1 MAKHIAPGGHPDL
14 RLWSVRSTLSL
25 LCRLIGALTIWASFS
40 LYPLSSLAALSARD
54 LETTLLERKSADDPL
69 AAIQESATWWQRGL
83 KEGDKALQLKA
94 LRLKVMAIVEL
105 DDTTELSVLA
115 MQGLALAQEQQDR
128 QAECEFLT
136 AKATAVAEEGKYV
149 DSLLLFDQSL
159 AVAENAKLERTA
171 IGVQV
176 SKAYIYSQLGRNTD
190 ALDLLFKAHQRYQ
203 EIGDEQSA
211 RATLSEIGR
220 TYSHSRA
227 STEDLL
233 KALSFHQRGIEPG
246 ARRDSRHDLSTIY
259 FNIAAVYQRL
269 KDWPNATEYLQRSMA
284 LSRELKDPIGEAFGN
299 YRLGLF
305 AASAGKWLEAL
316 EFGDKAL
323 PVLTNAGKTSMVF
336 NVQRARATNLAHLQR
351 RRESLAA
358 LREAEV
364 VRKRI
369 QSTLTEAN
377 YLATA
382 AEVYS
387 LLGEFEK
394 AFRLQVELREAE
406 QAMFSE
412 AREKDAAEA
421 QTRFEVKQKE
431 AENELL
437 RAKERA
443 SEARRV
449 ALVLAVVLLL
459 FLIGGLGLFLF
470 RQGRQNRRFANLAMR
485 DDLTGLPNR
494 RSILEYA
501 RVQLRASRAEDLRM
515 CLAILD
521 IDHFKVINDACG
533 HAVGDA
539 VLSAFAE
546 ICAQQL
552 RSNDRLG
559 RYGGEEF
566 LLIMPG
572 SDLHQVPL
580 VFARLREAVQLIE
593 VPGLAPAQSLT
604 FSMGAVEVS
613 GPTDELDHLIKR
625 ADDALYRAKQ
635 GGRDRY
641 ELDKQAD

>member
-1 MAKHIAPGGHPDL
+1 MRKHARLGGHCSLGVL
-14 RLWSVRSTLSL
+14 RVRATSLSF
-25 LCRLIGALTIWASFS
+25 CRLLVVLTVCASFS
-40 LYPLSSLAALSARD
+40 FQSLAAHAALSARD
-54 LETTLLERKSADDPL
+54 LDTQVLERKAADDPR
-69 AAIQESATWWQRGL
+69 AAIQESESWWQRGL

-94 LRLKVMAIVEL
+94 LRLKALSIVEL
-105 DDTTELSVLA
+105 DDTTELSALA
-115 MQGLALAQEQQDR
+115 IQGVALAQEQRDA
-128 QAECEFLT
+128 QAESEFLT
-136 AKATAVAEEGKYV
+136 ARATAVASEGKYL
-149 DSLLLFDQSL
+149 DSLLLFDQAL
-159 AVAENAKLERTA
+159 AIAENAKLERSA
-171 IGVQV
+171 IGVLV
-176 SKAYIYSQLGRNTD
+176 AKAYVYSQLGRNAD
-190 ALDLLFKAHQRYQ
+190 ALELLFKSHQRYE
-203 EIGDEQSA
+203 EIGDEGSA

-220 TYSHSRA
+220 TYAHSRA
-227 STEDLL
+227 SNEDLL
-233 KALSFHQRGIEPG
+233 KALTFHQRGIAPG
-246 ARRDSRHDLSTIY
+246 AERDGRHDLSTIY
-259 FNIAAVYQRL
+259 FNIAVVYQRL
-269 KDWPNATEYLQRSMA
+269 KDWPNATAYLKKSMA

-299 YRLGLF
+299 HRLGMF

-316 EFGDKAL
+316 EFADKAL
-323 PVLTNAGKTSMVF
+323 PVLTGAGKTSMIF
-336 NVQRARATNLAHLQR
+336 NVQRARATNLAHLER
-351 RRESLAA
+351 KRESLAA
-358 LREAEV
+358 LREAEL

-369 QSTLTEAN
+369 QSTLTEVN

-382 AEVYS
+382 AEVNS

-406 QAMFSE
+406 QARFTE

-449 ALVLAVVLLL
+449 ALLLAVVLLL

-470 RQGRQNRRFANLAMR
+470 RQSRQNRRFADLALR

-494 RSILEYA
+494 RSILEFA
-501 RVQLRASRAEDLRM
+501 RSQLRASRADDLRM
-515 CLAILD
+515 CLALID

-539 VLSAFAE
+539 VLSAFAGV
-546 ICAQQL
+546 CAQQL

-572 SDLHQVPL
+572 SDLNQVPL
-580 VFARLREAVQLIE
+580 VFARLREAVQHID
-593 VPGLAPAQSLT
+593 VPNLAPARFLT
-604 FSMGAVEVS
+604 FSMGVVEVTGS
-613 GPTDELDHLIKR
+613 ADDLDHLIKR

-635 GGRDRY
+635 CGRDRY
-641 ELDKQAD
+641 ELGKQSG

>member
-1 MAKHIAPGGHPDL
+1 MAKHIALGGQCDL
-14 RLWSVRSTLSL
+14 GVLPVRATLSL
-25 LCRLIGALTIWASFS
+25 LCRLIGVLTICASFMF
-40 LYPLSSLAALSARD
+40 YPLPALAALSARD
-54 LETTLLERKSADDPL
+54 LETTALERKSADDPR
-69 AAIQESATWWQRGL
+69 AAIQESERWWQRGL

-94 LRLKVMAIVEL
+94 LRLKALSIVEL
-105 DDTTELSVLA
+105 DDTTELSALA
-115 MQGLALAQEQQDR
+115 IQGMALAQEQRDK
-128 QAECEFLT
+128 QAESEFLT
-136 AKATAVAEEGKYV
+136 ARATAVAAEGKYL
-149 DSLLLFDQSL
+149 DSLLFFDQAL

-171 IGVQV
+171 IGVLV
-176 SKAYIYSQLGRNTD
+176 AKAYVYSQLGRNTD
-190 ALDLLFKAHQRYQ
+190 ALELLFKSHQRYE
-203 EIGDEQSA
+203 EIGDEGSA

-220 TYSHSRA
+220 TYAHSRA
-227 STEDLL
+227 SNEDLI
-233 KALSFHQRGIEPG
+233 KALSFHQRGIAPG
-246 ARRDSRHDLSTIY
+246 AERDSRHDLSTIY
-259 FNIAAVYQRL
+259 FNIAVVYQRL
-269 KDWPNATEYLQRSMA
+269 KDWPNATMYLKKSMA

-299 YRLGLF
+299 YRLGVF
-305 AASAGKWLEAL
+305 AASAGNWLEAL
-316 EFGDKAL
+316 EFADKAL
-323 PVLTNAGKTSMVF
+323 SVMTGAGKTSMIF
-336 NVQRARATNLAHLQR
+336 NVQRARAINLAHLER

-369 QSTLTEAN
+369 QSTMTEVN

-382 AEVYS
+382 AEVHS

-394 AFRLQVELREAE
+394 AFRFQVELRQAE
-406 QAMFSE
+406 QARFNE

-449 ALVLAVVLLL
+449 ALLLAVVLLL
-459 FLIGGLGLFLF
+459 FLIGGLGLFVF
-470 RQGRQNRRFANLAMR
+470 RQSRQNRRFANLAMR

-494 RSILEYA
+494 RSILEFA
-501 RVQLRASRAEDLRM
+501 RVQLRASRTDNLRM
-515 CLAILD
+515 CVVLID
-521 IDHFKVINDACG
+521 IDHFKIINDACG

-572 SDLHQVPL
+572 SDLNQIPL
-580 VFARLREAVQLIE
+580 VFARLREAVQLID
-593 VPGLAPAQSLT
+593 VPGLLPTQSLT

-625 ADDALYRAKQ
+625 ADDAMYRAKQ

-641 ELDKQAD
+641 ELSKQAD

>member
-1 MAKHIAPGGHPDL
+1 MAKHIALGEQVDL
-14 RLWSVRSTLSL
+14 GALPVRATLAL
-25 LCRLIGALTIWASFS
+25 LCLVIGELTICASF
-40 LYPLSSLAALSARD
+40 LFYPLSALAALSARD
-54 LETTLLERKSADDPL
+54 LETAALERKAADDPL
-69 AAIQESATWWQRGL
+69 VAIQESATWLQRGL
-83 KEGDKALQLKA
+83 TEGDKALQLKA
-94 LRLKVMAIVEL
+94 LRLKVKAIVEL
-105 DDTTELSVLA
+105 DDTTELSALA
-115 MQGLALAQEQQDR
+115 MRGLALAQELRDP

-136 AKATAVAEEGKYV
+136 AKATAVAEDGKYV
-149 DSLLLFDQSL
+149 DSLLLFDQSM

-176 SKAYIYSQLGRNTD
+176 SKAYIYSQLGRNAD
-190 ALDLLFKAHQRYQ
+190 ALELLFKAHQRYQ

-211 RATLSEIGR
+211 RATLSEIGS

-227 STEDLL
+227 SNEDLL
-233 KALSFHQRGIEPG
+233 KALSFHQRSIEPG

-269 KDWPNATEYLQRSMA
+269 KDWPNATEYLKKSMA

-316 EFGDKAL
+316 QFGDKAL
-323 PVLTNAGKTSMVF
+323 PVLTGAGKTSMVF

-351 RRESLAA
+351 RRESLTA
-358 LREAEV
+358 LREADV
-364 VRKRI
+364 LRKRI
-369 QSTLTEAN
+369 QSTVTEAN

-382 AEVYS
+382 AEVNS
-387 LLGEFEK
+387 ILGEFEK
-394 AFRLQVELREAE
+394 AFRLQVQLREAE
-406 QAMFSE
+406 QARFSE

-437 RAKERA
+437 RAKERT

-459 FLIGGLGLFLF
+459 FLIGGLGLFLL
-470 RQGRQNRRFANLAMR
+470 RQSRQNRRFANLAMR

-494 RSILEYA
+494 RSILEFA
-501 RVQLRASRAEDLRM
+501 RVQLRACRADNLRM
-515 CLAILD
+515 CVVLID

-572 SDLHQVPL
+572 SDLNQIPL
-580 VFARLREAVQLIE
+580 VFARLREAVQLID
-593 VPGLAPAQSLT
+593 VPDLVPARSLT

-613 GPTDELDHLIKR
+613 GPTDELDDLIKR

-641 ELDKQAD
+641 ELSKQAD

>member
-1 MAKHIAPGGHPDL
+1 M
-14 RLWSVRSTLSL
+14 
-25 LCRLIGALTIWASFS
+25 
-40 LYPLSSLAALSARD
+40 
-54 LETTLLERKSADDPL
+54 
-69 AAIQESATWWQRGL
+69 QRGL

-105 DDTTELSVLA
+105 DDTTELSALA
-115 MQGLALAQEQQDR
+115 MQGLALAQELQDR

-136 AKATAVAEEGKYV
+136 AKATAVAEDGKYV
-149 DSLLLFDQSL
+149 DSLLLFDQSM

-176 SKAYIYSQLGRNTD
+176 SKAYIYSQLGRNSD
-190 ALDLLFKAHQRYQ
+190 ALELLFKAHQRYQ

-227 STEDLL
+227 SNEDLL

-269 KDWPNATEYLQRSMA
+269 KDWPNATEYLQKSMA

-323 PVLTNAGKTSMVF
+323 PVLTSAGKTSMVF

-358 LREAEV
+358 LRESEV
-364 VRKRI
+364 LRKRI

-382 AEVYS
+382 AEVNS

-406 QAMFSE
+406 QARFSE

-459 FLIGGLGLFLF
+459 FLIGGLGLFLL
-470 RQGRQNRRFANLAMR
+470 RQSRQNRRFANLAMR

-494 RSILEYA
+494 RSILEFA
-501 RVQLRASRAEDLRM
+501 RVQLRASRTDSLRM
-515 CLAILD
+515 CVVLID
-521 IDHFKVINDACG
+521 IDHFKIINDACG

-572 SDLHQVPL
+572 SDLNQIPL
-580 VFARLREAVQLIE
+580 VFARLREAVQLID
-593 VPGLAPAQSLT
+593 VPGLLPTQSLT

-641 ELDKQAD
+641 ELSKQAD

>member
-1 MAKHIAPGGHPDL
+1 MLKHIGPRGQCNIGVL
-14 RLWSVRSTLSL
+14 RVRATLLSL
-25 LCRLIGALTIWASFS
+25 CRFIGVLTVCASFS
-40 LYPLSSLAALSARD
+40 FQPLPALAALSARD
-54 LETTLLERKSADDPL
+54 LETTVLERKSADDPL
-69 AAIQESATWWQRGL
+69 AAIQESATWLQRGL

-105 DDTTELSVLA
+105 DDTTELSALA
-115 MQGLALAQEQQDR
+115 MQGLALAQELQDR

-136 AKATAVAEEGKYV
+136 AKATAVAEDGKYV
-149 DSLLLFDQSL
+149 DSLLLFDQSM

-176 SKAYIYSQLGRNTD
+176 SKAYIYSQLGRNSD
-190 ALDLLFKAHQRYQ
+190 ALELLFKAHQRYQ

-227 STEDLL
+227 SNEDLL

-269 KDWPNATEYLQRSMA
+269 KDWPNATEYLQKSMA

-323 PVLTNAGKTSMVF
+323 PVLTSAGKTSMVF

-358 LREAEV
+358 LRESEV
-364 VRKRI
+364 LRKRI

-382 AEVYS
+382 AEVNS

-406 QAMFSE
+406 QARFSE

-459 FLIGGLGLFLF
+459 FLIGGLGLFLL
-470 RQGRQNRRFANLAMR
+470 RQSRQNRRFANLAMR

-494 RSILEYA
+494 RSILEFA
-501 RVQLRASRAEDLRM
+501 RVQLRASRTDSLRM
-515 CLAILD
+515 CVVLID
-521 IDHFKVINDACG
+521 IDHFKIINDACG

-572 SDLHQVPL
+572 SDLNQIPL
-580 VFARLREAVQLIE
+580 VFARLREAVQLID
-593 VPGLAPAQSLT
+593 VPGLLPTQSLT

-625 ADDALYRAKQ
+625 ADDAMYRAKQ

-641 ELDKQAD
+641 ELSKQAD